1 MRQVQSDLLRCGLR
15 RSSFLSCSLEDGI
28 SSCCS
33 RYLEL
38 AVSFLPYRSGFTLET
53 DVVYPSVFF
62 AHRITLCR
70 PISGIIRGH
79 FRRLT
84 KNIDKLLI
92 LAKVAARS
100 GYSVTPVSPSSKD
113 ISMDGWVSSTSE
125 KSTMFARL
133 AYTRIRRGV
142 KSPLPIS
149 REPVSLTR
157 GKCNAIH
164 TEL

>member
-1 MRQVQSDLLRCGLR
+1 MQHVHSDLLRHGLL
-15 RSSFLSCSLEDGI
+15 RSRFLSCSLEDGI
-28 SSCCS
+28 SGCCS
-33 RYLEL
+33 RYLEH
-38 AVSFLPYRSGFTLET
+38 AGSFLPYRSGFTLET

-62 AHRITLCR
+62 AHRITLHYR
-70 PISGIIRGH
+70 PVNGYYIIRSI
-79 FRRLT
+79 FETLT

-133 AYTRIRRGV
+133 AYMRIRRGV
-142 KSPLPIS
+142 KSPLPRAS
-149 REPVSLTR
+149 VNDVW
-157 GKCNAIH
+157 KM
-164 TEL
+164 